1 MTTALTMTLSRYI
14 SSRLADLGT
23 TFAFGVPG
31 AFVMPVWQELNG
43 TPQIILSRHETGGA
57 YMADGYSRVT
67 GKIGVLVA
75 TVGPGIANCLPGVT
89 AAYRD
94 STPML
99 VVTGQNPVSSFGRG
113 AFLESF
119 ALDRS
124 PSPVDVFKPITKASF
139 EIVSIEQAKFF
150 VDTALRLAT
159 SGRPGPVHLSIP
171 IDLQQQE
178 IPGIGSRLPL
188 RSSRNPQP
196 ETLLGTAVEAAA
208 QALGTA
214 RRPLILAGWGAWQS
228 GAAELVNEL
237 AGMIDAPVLTTTKG
251 LVVGDAVQQHLLG
264 HVGPGQRGD
273 IASFLKEYDCDALLV
288 AGASLSA
295 YYCGPLQ
302 PALQSAT
309 LIRIDVDAD
318 QLYRRFEPDVAV
330 LGDVGAALTGVLAR
344 LRAEPA
350 PPRESPQEQLTAWHR
365 TAADALQRQG
375 IEHGDS
381 VSMAGFVG
389 RLRALL
395 PEDSLIIPDAGNH
408 WLDVLALTHQPPSGL
423 RVLAN
428 CGLGSMGWAIG
439 AAVGAAFADVGR
451 KVVCVTG
458 DGSMLMHGTELSVAA
473 EHGRD
478 LSVIVFN
485 NRAHGRVRLGQKL
498 DFGAEQ
504 MGTDIEEVD
513 FTAWAAAMG
522 ITSGRVSTVGD
533 VEAVAAPLLRRR
545 GTVLIEV
552 MCSPDEMPACLRN
565 WIDAE

>member
-1 MTTALTMTLSRYI
+1 MTMTLSRYI
-14 SSRLADLGT
+14 SRRLADLGT

-67 GKIGVLVA
+67 GKLGVLVA
-75 TVGPGIANCLPGVT
+75 TVGPGIANCLAGVT

-94 STPML
+94 STPLL
-99 VVTGQNPVSSFGRG
+99 VITGQNPVASFGRG
-113 AFLESF
+113 GFLESF

-124 PSPVDVFKPITKASF
+124 ASPVDVFRPITKASL
-139 EIVSIEQAKFF
+139 EIVSIDQAKFF

-178 IPGIGSRLPL
+178 IPGLDDRPAPPRCGTPV
-188 RSSRNPQP
+188 P

-208 QALGTA
+208 RLLGTA
-214 RRPLILAGWGAWQS
+214 RRPLILAGWGTWQS
-228 GAAELVNEL
+228 GAAQFLDHL
-237 AGMIDAPVLTTTKG
+237 AGRIDAPVLTTTKG
-251 LVVGDAVQQHLLG
+251 LVVGDVVQQRLIG

-273 IASFLKEYDCDALLV
+273 IASFLEEYDCDVLLV

-302 PALQSAT
+302 PALQSST
-309 LIRIDVDAD
+309 LIRIDIDAD

-330 LGDVGAALTGVLAR
+330 LGDVRAVLAGI
-344 LRAEPA
+344 LTWLEAEP
-350 PPRESPQEQLTAWHR
+350 PSTRVSPQRQLAAWHGA
-365 TAADALQRQG
+365 AADALGRQAIQYG
-375 IEHGDS
+375 ED
-381 VSMAGFVG
+381 VSMAGFVS
-389 RLRALL
+389 RLRTLL
-395 PEDSLIIPDAGNH
+395 PEDALIIPDAGNH

-439 AAVGAAFADVGR
+439 AAVGAAFADAGR

-473 EHGRD
+473 EHGLD
-478 LSVIVFN
+478 LTVIVFN

-504 MGTDIEEVD
+504 MGTDIAEVD

-522 ITSGRVSTVGD
+522 ITSGRVGTVAD
-533 VEAVAAPLLRRR
+533 VETVAVPLLRHR

-552 MCSPDEMPACLRN
+552 MCSPDEVPACLRN
-565 WIDAE
+565 WMDAK

>member
-1 MTTALTMTLSRYI
+1 MTMTLSRYI
-14 SSRLADLGT
+14 SRRLADLGT
-23 TFAFGVPG
+23 RFAFGVPG
-31 AFVMPVWQELNG
+31 ALVMPVWQELNG
-43 TPQIILSRHETGGA
+43 APQIILSRHETGGA

-67 GKIGVLVA
+67 GKLGVLVA

-94 STPML
+94 STPLL
-99 VVTGQNPVSSFGRG
+99 VITGQNPVASFGRG
-113 AFLESF
+113 GFLESF
-119 ALDRS
+119 TLDRS
-124 PSPVDVFKPITKASF
+124 ASPVDVFRPITKASL
-139 EIVSIEQAKFF
+139 EIVSIDQSQFF

-159 SGRPGPVHLSIP
+159 SGRRGPVHLSIP

-178 IPGIGSRLPL
+178 IPGLDDRPVQPRRGTLP
-188 RSSRNPQP
+188 P

-208 QALGTA
+208 RLLGTA
-214 RRPLILAGWGAWQS
+214 GRPLILAGWGTWQS
-228 GAAELVNEL
+228 GAAHLVDQL
-237 AGMIDAPVLTTTKG
+237 AGKIDAPVLTTTKG
-251 LVVGDAVQQHLLG
+251 LVVGDAVQQRLIG

-273 IASFLKEYDCDALLV
+273 IASFLKEYDCDVLLV

-302 PALQSAT
+302 PALHAAT
-309 LIRIDVDAD
+309 LIRIDIDAD

-330 LGDVGAALTGVLAR
+330 LGDVRAVLAGILTRLEAEPPSARVSPQAQLAEWHGAAAK
-344 LRAEPA
+344 
-350 PPRESPQEQLTAWHR
+350 
-365 TAADALQRQG
+365 ALERQAIQYG
-375 IEHGDS
+375 EE
-381 VSMAGFVG
+381 VSMAGFVS

-395 PEDSLIIPDAGNH
+395 PEDALIIPDAGNH

-439 AAVGAAFADVGR
+439 AAVGAAFADAGR

-478 LSVIVFN
+478 LTVIVFN

-504 MGTDIEEVD
+504 MGTDIAEVD

-522 ITSGRVSTVGD
+522 IASGRIRTVAD

-552 MCSPDEMPACLRN
+552 MCSPDEVPACLRN
-565 WIDAE
+565 WMDAK